1 MGDLKQNI
9 YRAFD
14 TEGIKLKPISK
25 FTLAFNIET
34 NETDSNSAF
43 SYIPF
48 QPQRD
53 KFELTDTE
61 FIDTVIEYIYDT
73 TSVRIE
79 KIEDLEKHPSIDNL
93 PFILKI
99 NEYDNDATIFALA
112 FGKIPGSVTIRKEH
126 KILSL
131 GNIIEID
138 GTLGLSNTSL
148 SSFGKL
154 KKVNGSLWISYHNPN
169 SNLFDLNEIE
179 EIGGSLL
186 LRRFPIRT
194 LSKLRKVGGILNL
207 RGTNIEDLGA
217 LEFVG
222 DHLYLP
228 KSKQDYFNLDNIHI
242 GGKVKYFAN

>member
-1 MGDLKQNI
+1 MDDLKQNI
-9 YRAFD
+9 YKAFD

-25 FTLAFNIET
+25 YILTFDSET
-34 NETDSNSAF
+34 NETEENSAF

-48 QPQRD
+48 KPQRD
-53 KFELTDTE
+53 KFELTDNE
-61 FIDTVIEYIYDT
+61 FINTVIDYIYDT
-73 TSVRIE
+73 TSIRIE
-79 KIEDLEKHPSIDNL
+79 KIDDLEKYPSIDNL

-112 FGKIPGSVTIRKEH
+112 FGKIPGSITIRKEH

-131 GNIIEID
+131 GNIIEIE
-138 GTLGLSNTSL
+138 GTLGLSNTSV

-154 KKVNGSLWISYHNPN
+154 KKVNGSLWITYHNPN
-169 SNLFDLNEIE
+169 STLFDLNEIE

-194 LSKLRKVGGILNL
+194 LSKLKKVGGILNL

-228 KSKQDYFNLDNIHI
+228 KSKRGYFNFDNIHI
-242 GGKVKYFAN
+242 GGKVKYFAS